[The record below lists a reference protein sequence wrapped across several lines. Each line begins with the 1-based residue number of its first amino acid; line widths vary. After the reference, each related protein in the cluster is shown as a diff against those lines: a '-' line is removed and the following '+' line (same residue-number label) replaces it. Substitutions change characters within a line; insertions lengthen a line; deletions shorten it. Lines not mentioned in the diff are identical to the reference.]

1 MGDPMK
7 QLWYLMRQLW
17 PSLLFLVAAGAFVWM
32 IGLDLWVDYRQ
43 RHAQF
48 EAVRDARIVEA
59 QCKTGLLVA
68 AFCNIRAAG
77 ASLPDGRIDLRYFLL
92 GWTDDNTP
100 VALLRANGLEAPTLR
115 HITTTYG
122 MEHLTARIASFAVL
136 ELIMLS
142 FVLAPLVGFFRR
154 RRM

>member
-1 MGDPMK
+1 V
-7 QLWYLMRQLW
+7 
-17 PSLLFLVAAGAFVWM
+17 LL
-32 IGLDLWVDYRQ
+32 IGIDLWADYRL

-48 EAVRDARIVEA
+48 EPVHDARIFEA
-59 QCKTGLLVA
+59 RCKTGLFVA
-68 AFCNIRAAG
+68 AFCDMRAAG
-77 ASLPDGRIDLRYFLL
+77 GSLPHGRIDLHYFLV

-100 VALLRANGLEAPTLR
+100 VALLRANGPASPALR